1 MKGLSVLN
9 LYAPRVQGLILVLVG
24 SMTFLAFLYSAILSK
39 LLPPS
44 EYYFVAA
51 IQNDRYYCFLV
62 PLTLPIIIV
71 AVYFHW
77 LSMKLFK
84 HA

>member
-1 MKGLSVLN
+1 MEISPVVHGVIILSV
-9 LYAPRVQGLILVLVG
+9 G
-24 SMTFLAFLYSAILSK
+24 SLTFLAFFYAAILSN
-39 LLPPS
+39 LIPPS
-44 EYYFVAA
+44 QNQFAAA

-77 LSMKLFK
+77 LNMKLFK